1 MALSETLE
9 SEAGPESPSPEPG
22 GSWRS
27 RLLPRPRR
35 PKRPSGPRPP
45 RPEEPRRPVER
56 KPVVQAVGAGIM
68 LLGAV
73 VLGGYVYLYGLSG
86 LSEQRSQSE
95 LYKTFAEQ
103 LGEATAP
110 TGAPAIGEGAPVA
123 ILGIPALGIS
133 DMVVVEGTTANDLT
147 HGPGHLPDTVLP
159 GQYGVS
165 VIYGRNATFGAPFAH
180 LMRLKR
186 GDKISVTT
194 GEGISTYLVESFGN
208 SAIPAPDPTANRLV
222 LVTAAA
228 TDFPSS
234 WVEVSAD
241 LSSAPES
248 TPNSRPA
255 ISVQE
260 QPLAGNP
267 GALLPLVFWSQALLL
282 ISVAGSLAAR
292 FWSPWAALLCTAP
305 AVIALLW
312 TVYENVSLLLPNLY

>member
-1 MALSETLE
+1 
-9 SEAGPESPSPEPG
+9 
-22 GSWRS
+22 
-27 RLLPRPRR
+27 
-35 PKRPSGPRPP
+35 
-45 RPEEPRRPVER
+45 
-56 KPVVQAVGAGIM
+56 
-68 LLGAV
+68 
-73 VLGGYVYLYGLSG
+73 
-86 LSEQRSQSE
+86 
-95 LYKTFAEQ
+95 
-103 LGEATAP
+103 
-110 TGAPAIGEGAPVA
+110 
-123 ILGIPALGIS
+123 
-133 DMVVVEGTTANDLT
+133 
-147 HGPGHLPDTVLP
+147 
-159 GQYGVS
+159 
-165 VIYGRNATFGAPFAH
+165 
-180 LMRLKR
+180 MRLKR

-208 SAIPAPDPTANRLV
+208 SVVPAPDPTANRLV

-248 TPNSRPA
+248 TPNARPA